1 MSEKL
6 YLYPLW
12 IRIWHWTNALMFL
25 VLIVTGLSMQY
36 SSPDYPMIR
45 FDWAVSMHN
54 ISGVIVIISYLYF
67 IIVNRFSRNRKY
79 YQFIRK
85 GFLDRLMKQFI
96 YYTIG
101 IFKNEQPPFPITEE
115 RKFNPMQKFSY
126 LIVMYLGMP
135 ALIVTGIALLYPEII
150 IPNVGGL
157 SGIHLTDL
165 VHIITGFGLS
175 VFMAIHVYFC
185 TIGATTTS
193 NFKSMMNGWHETH

>member
-36 SSPDYPMIR
+36 SSPDYPLIR
-45 FDWAVSMHN
+45 FDIAVSLHN

-67 IIVNRFSRNRKY
+67 VIVNRFSRNRQY
-79 YQFIRK
+79 YRFYRK
-85 GFLDRLMKQFI
+85 GFFGRLKKQFM
-96 YYTIG
+96 YYTVG
-101 IFKNEQPPFPITEE
+101 IFKNEPPPFPVTETS
-115 RKFNPMQKFSY
+115 KFNPMQKFSY
-126 LIVMYLGMP
+126 LMVMYLGVP
-135 ALIVTGIALLYPEII
+135 GLIITGVALLYPEII
-150 IPNVGGL
+150 IPNVGGI
-157 SGIHLTDL
+157 SGIHMTDL
-165 VHIITGFGLS
+165 VHIIVGYVLS
-175 VFMAIHVYFC
+175 VFMVIHVYFC

>member
-1 MSEKL
+1 MSEQL

-45 FDWAVSMHN
+45 FDWAVSLHN
-54 ISGVIVIISYLYF
+54 ISGVIVIISYIF
-67 IIVNRFSRNRKY
+67 FVVTNRFSTNRKY
-79 YQFIRK
+79 YRFKRK
-85 GFLDRLMKQFI
+85 GFIDRLTKQFV

-101 IFKNEQPPFPITEE
+101 IFKNESAPFPVSKK

-126 LIVMYLGMP
+126 LLVMYIGMP
-135 ALIVTGIALLYPEII
+135 VLIITGVALLYPEINI
-150 IPNVGGL
+150 QNVGGF

-165 VHIITGFGLS
+165 LHIIVGFVLS
-175 VFMAIHVYFC
+175 VFMIVHVYFC
-185 TIGATTTS
+185 TIGATPLS
-193 NFKSMMNGWHETH
+193 NFKSMFNGWHSKH

>member
-25 VLIVTGLSMQY
+25 ILIVTGLSMQY

-45 FDWAVSMHN
+45 FDWAVSLHN
-54 ISGVIVIISYLYF
+54 ISGVIVIIAYLF
-67 IIVNRFSRNRKY
+67 FLVVNRFSTNRKY
-79 YQFIRK
+79 YRFKRK
-85 GFLDRLMKQFI
+85 GFIVRLTKQFK
-96 YYTIG
+96 YYTFG
-101 IFKNEQPPFPITEE
+101 IFKNEPVPFPVSKK

-135 ALIVTGIALLYPEII
+135 ALIITGIALLYPEII

-165 VHIITGFGLS
+165 VHIIVGFVLS
-175 VFMAIHVYFC
+175 VFLVIHVYFC
-185 TIGATTTS
+185 TIGATPTS
-193 NFKSMMNGWHETH
+193 NFKSMFIGWHTKH

>member
-45 FDWAVSMHN
+45 FDWAVSLHN

-67 IIVNRFSRNRKY
+67 VIVNRFSRNRQY
-79 YQFIRK
+79 YRFYRK
-85 GFLDRLMKQFI
+85 GFFERLKKQFV

-101 IFKNEQPPFPITEE
+101 IFKKEQPPFPVTETS
-115 RKFNPMQKFSY
+115 KFNPMQKFSY
-126 LIVMYLGMP
+126 LLVMYLGMP
-135 ALIVTGIALLYPEII
+135 ALIITGIALLYPEII

-165 VHIITGFGLS
+165 VHIIVGFVLS
-175 VFMAIHVYFC
+175 VFMVVHVYFC
-185 TIGATTTS
+185 TIGATPTS
-193 NFKSMMNGWHETH
+193 NFKSMFNGWHTKH

>member
-25 VLIVTGLSMQY
+25 ILIVTGLSMQY

-45 FDWAVSMHN
+45 FDWAVSLHN
-54 ISGVIVIISYLYF
+54 ISGVIVIIAYLF
-67 IIVNRFSRNRKY
+67 FLVVNRFSTNRKY
-79 YQFIRK
+79 YRFKRK
-85 GFLDRLMKQFI
+85 GFIVRLTKQFK
-96 YYTIG
+96 YYTFG
-101 IFKNEQPPFPITEE
+101 IFKNEPVPFPVSKK

-135 ALIVTGIALLYPEII
+135 ALIITGIALLYPEII

-165 VHIITGFGLS
+165 VHIIVGFVLS
-175 VFMAIHVYFC
+175 VFLVIHVYFC
-185 TIGATTTS
+185 TIGATPTS
-193 NFKSMMNGWHETH
+193 NFKSMFNGWHTKH